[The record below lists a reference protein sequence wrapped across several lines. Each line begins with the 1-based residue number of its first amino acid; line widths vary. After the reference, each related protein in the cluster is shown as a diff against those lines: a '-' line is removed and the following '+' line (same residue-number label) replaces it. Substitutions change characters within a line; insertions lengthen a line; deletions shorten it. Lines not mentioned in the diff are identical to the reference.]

1 MAESLTQQV
10 DQVTQQIE
18 ELKQELEG
26 AEDSPGDEQ
35 SE

>member
-10 DQVTQQIE
+10 DQVTQQIK